1 MNGGPV
7 GGNPWAREGK
17 VCGTNGQP
25 AVGDAGNFFAPL
37 ALPPFRVFAPRI
49 AVRVILPTAD
59 TIVRGGASF
68 PIRVTASDSTD
79 QAITRTILRV
89 DGVEVANVLGGSINI
104 NYTVLNVADT
114 LSIQAEAIGVLGVSR
129 LSNIISV
136 IVEPLSVKNLAAM
149 GISVYPNPTSATLT
163 INSKLEMVKSVQIKD
178 VSGKVVYTASP
189 NALQSELNVSE
200 LTNGFYLVEIA
211 TDKGTSVARIVK
223 Q

>member
-1 MNGGPV
+1 
-7 GGNPWAREGK
+7 
-17 VCGTNGQP
+17 
-25 AVGDAGNFFAPL
+25 DAGNFFAPL
-37 ALPPFRVFAPRI
+37 ALPPFTLVTPRI
-49 AVRVILPTAD
+49 AVNISLPTRD
-59 TIVRGGASF
+59 SSVIIGESF
-68 PIRVTASDSTD
+68 PIRVDATDSTN
-79 QAITRTILRV
+79 QAIERTILRIN
-89 DGVEVANVLGGSINI
+89 GLEVANVLGGSINI
-104 NYTVLNVADT
+104 NYRVEILTIDDT
-114 LSIQAEAIGVLGVSR
+114 LRIQAEAIGALGVSR
-129 LSNIISV
+129 LSKIVKVKVYPMSV
-136 IVEPLSVKNLAAM
+136 NSLAAM